1 MTNFF
6 KILNLYK
13 FETLN
18 ILGLRNGQDIKKRK
32 LVALTIK
39 NKLEACKMVKSNMPK
54 FFIMELFSIGRSTL
68 YDILKSEE
76 KFKAQ
81 KEELNFYYIIRIAQH
96 TAVI

>member
-1 MTNFF
+1 MLVFNSNYILKAVNSNPFCLRWVTIFYF
-6 KILNLYK
+6 ILNLYK

-32 LVALTIK
+32 LVALTIE
-39 NKLEACKMVKSNMPK
+39 NKLEACKMVKSKMPK

-76 KFKAQ
+76 KF
-81 KEELNFYYIIRIAQH
+81 
-96 TAVI
+96 